1 MLVYNI
7 EVPPCNTIDHLAE
20 LREKRDALV
29 RARMSKP
36 AYEAAI
42 LQGVQDALVEIGSPL
57 SELADMLFECPIR
70 DPYDYK
76 AFLSMRDGQRLGRSL
91 LTIVAQASLSAY
103 QSADTLGF

>member
-1 MLVYNI
+1 MEVYFNG
-7 EVPPCNTIDHLAE
+7 VPPCNRIDAIAE
-20 LREKRDALV
+20 AREKRDAAV
-29 RARMSKP
+29 RACMSKP
-36 AYEAAI
+36 AYQAAI
-42 LQGVQDALVEIGSPL
+42 LEALKEALVEIGHPL
-57 SELADMLFECPIR
+57 AELADMLFECPIR